1 MLAEPPQLSRVQLY
15 SLFTFFFFPDTT
27 PVTPVTPGW
36 ETPVLLDLDPHGLT
50 NKVHTHTPTPHTP
63 EGSGSLGNK
72 QTMCQTEE
80 QFHVVETQ
88 GILRTNERSE
98 RNVGPWGET
107 WMELS
112 VLEAPQ
118 GPSVIQQPPLI
129 NQGRKSNFLS
139 TRKWVLSSTH
149 TRSSRAHLW
158 WLNPSTLR
166 ILRVLLAYV
175 ELGGKDVTVVF
186 LCGQSRC
193 VAQGDNPNR
202 TFISAYPGNI
212 RMKSKEN
219 AAHCAQT
226 QTHTHIYTLIHKR
239 DVFK

>member
-1 MLAEPPQLSRVQLY
+1 MDSQTKS
-15 SLFTFFFFPDTT
+15 T
-27 PVTPVTPGW
+27 
-36 ETPVLLDLDPHGLT
+36 
-50 NKVHTHTPTPHTP
+50 HTHPPTPHTP
-63 EGSGSLGNK
+63 EEGGSLGNK

-149 TRSSRAHLW
+149 TRSPRAHLW

-193 VAQGDNPNR
+193 VAQGDNPNSEPSYQR
-202 TFISAYPGNI
+202 ILATYAWRAKKMLLTVHKHRHTLIYI
-212 RMKSKEN
+212 Y
-219 AAHCAQT
+219 
-226 QTHTHIYTLIHKR
+226 THTQERCFQIKR
-239 DVFK
+239 LC